1 MYVMVVGCGRIGFH
15 LARALLASDNE
26 VVVIERDTRRGE
38 EAAEQLGS
46 VVIASDG
53 TEPSVLREAGANRCD
68 VFVSTTGVDATN
80 LAACQVAKWSFRVP
94 KTVAVVTDPDHV
106 PLFRS
111 LGVDVNI
118 STTDLILANI
128 EEEIPASALIHVLPM
143 LGGGKG
149 VVGVKVPA
157 DSAAVGRSVRELA
170 IPPGTAVAV
179 VIGRDGAL
187 RTIDD
192 DLRLEAD
199 DEVVAITTPDQ
210 EEDLWHVLTSG
221 G

>member
-1 MYVMVVGCGRIGFH
+1 MYVIVVGCGRIGFH

-46 VVIASDG
+46 VVITSDG

-118 STTDLILANI
+118 STTDLILSNI
-128 EEEIPASALIHVLPM
+128 ESA
-143 LGGGKG
+143 
-149 VVGVKVPA
+149 
-157 DSAAVGRSVRELA
+157 
-170 IPPGTAVAV
+170 
-179 VIGRDGAL
+179 
-187 RTIDD
+187 
-192 DLRLEAD
+192 
-199 DEVVAITTPDQ
+199 
-210 EEDLWHVLTSG
+210 
-221 G
+221 